1 MDVNTRVGLAYLPP
15 SSSHWLGTDHMGL
28 DMVSLLIAGLRSS
41 LYVGFLAGTVATT
54 VGTLIGLYGGYKG
67 GLIDDVLTAA
77 TNLFLV
83 IPSLIVLILLSASIE
98 NGRSL
103 TLIALIIGCTT
114 WTWSARAV
122 RAQAASLRNRD
133 HVALA
138 RINGYGTFGIVFLHI
153 MPYLLS
159 YIFMVFILQMA
170 TGILAEA
177 SLSMLGLGPYDSVSL
192 GKILNEAKTNEA
204 LTDGAWWA
212 FAPAMVL
219 DHDDRVFAVHHQHV
233 ARRRVQPAPEEVMTS
248 PIFEV
253 DNLRAHYLTR
263 FGQKIQAV
271 DGVSFSLQPGE
282 ILGIAGESGC
292 GKTTLVSACMG
303 LYIPPLHLSGGDVRI
318 DGKSIIGMDSEKIV
332 GTCWARR
339 SR

>member
-1 MDVNTRVGLAYLPP
+1 MKLLKNLLKSPSFVLGMGLFLATLLLALLGPLLIHVDVSTRVGLAYMKP
-15 SSSHWLGTDHMGL
+15 SSEHWLGTDHMGV
-28 DMVSLLIAGLRSS
+28 DMISLLIAGLRSS
-41 LYVGFLAGTVATT
+41 LYVGFLAGTVATV

-67 GLIDDVLTAA
+67 GLIDDILTVG

-122 RAQAASLRNRD
+122 RAQSSSLRGRD

-138 RINGYGTFGIVFLHI
+138 RINGYGTMGIVLLHI

-170 TGILAEA
+170 TGILSEA
-177 SLSMLGLGPYDSVSL
+177 SLSMLGLGPYDSISL
-192 GKILNEAKTNEA
+192 GKILNQAKTNEA

-219 DHDDRVFAVHHQHV
+219 ITVVVFA
-233 ARRRVQPAPEEVMTS
+233 
-248 PIFEV
+248 
-253 DNLRAHYLTR
+253 
-263 FGQKIQAV
+263 
-271 DGVSFSLQPGE
+271 
-282 ILGIAGESGC
+282 
-292 GKTTLVSACMG
+292 
-303 LYIPPLHLSGGDVRI
+303 LYIINTSLEGVFNPRLR
-318 DGKSIIGMDSEKIV
+318 K
-332 GTCWARR
+332 
-339 SR
+339 

>member
-1 MDVNTRVGLAYLPP
+1 MKVLKNLLKTPSFLLGMGLFLATLFLALIGPLILHVDVNARVGLAYTAP
-15 SSSHWLGTDHMGL
+15 SGEHWLGTDHMGV

-41 LYVGFLAGTVATT
+41 LYVGFLAGTVATI

-67 GLIDDVLTAA
+67 GLIDDILTVG

-83 IPSLIVLILLSASIE
+83 IPSLIVLILLSSSIE

-122 RAQAASLRNRD
+122 RAQSSSLRGRD

-138 RINGYGTFGIVFLHI
+138 RINGYGTMGIVLLHI

-170 TGILAEA
+170 TGILSEA
-177 SLSMLGLGPYDSVSL
+177 SISMLGLGPYDSISL

-219 DHDDRVFAVHHQHV
+219 ITVIVFA
-233 ARRRVQPAPEEVMTS
+233 
-248 PIFEV
+248 
-253 DNLRAHYLTR
+253 
-263 FGQKIQAV
+263 
-271 DGVSFSLQPGE
+271 
-282 ILGIAGESGC
+282 
-292 GKTTLVSACMG
+292 
-303 LYIPPLHLSGGDVRI
+303 LYIINTSLEGVFNPRLR
-318 DGKSIIGMDSEKIV
+318 K
-332 GTCWARR
+332 
-339 SR
+339 